1 MAAVDHIQFGS
12 ALNTLFDNANPDDM
26 FQFAS
31 GNGSNNDNVAVNLD
45 SVEALFLIGNSLTG
59 EGVTNANL
67 SIAASVATEF
77 NLEFAITEAMS
88 EATLLVH

>member
-31 GNGSNNDNVAVNLD
+31 GNGLDNDNAAVNLG
-45 SVEALFLIGNSLTG
+45 SFEALFLGTNG
-59 EGVTNANL
+59 EGVTNGNL
-67 SIAASVATEF
+67 SNAVSVATEF
-77 NLEFAITEAMS
+77 NLEFAITAAMG